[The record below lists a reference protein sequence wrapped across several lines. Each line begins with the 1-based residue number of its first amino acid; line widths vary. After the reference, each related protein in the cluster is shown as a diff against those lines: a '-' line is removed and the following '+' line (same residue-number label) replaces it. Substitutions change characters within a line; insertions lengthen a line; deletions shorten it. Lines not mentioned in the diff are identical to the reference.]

1 MKLRKAIAVVMA
13 AAISFAFVGCDI
25 NDLSSDNLLRPPK
38 TMGDEAEI
46 EQLIAQT
53 ANEDYT
59 LKYPKSGNYRS
70 AIIMQDLDG
79 DGKEE
84 AIAFYRKGK
93 DVTKL
98 HMLVMYSADD
108 RWKLSDDFVTET
120 TDVDCVDFA
129 NISGDDATEIL
140 VGFNTYTPNSNF
152 LTCYSYSGGKTT
164 EIKSGQNYSNFY
176 CGDFN
181 ADGSQ
186 EIMTLSLFSAEIEA
200 NATMIVYDREK
211 NMLTSKAT
219 VAMDPNV
226 IRIKN
231 AAVTKLDENLQGVV
245 VDGTFSDNQT
255 NTQIIYYN
263 KELSILRNPLYK
275 ENSKSFTQ
283 RKCNII
289 SADID
294 DDSIF
299 EIPSVQAL
307 PKPENLSEKN
317 VADIVT
323 WSKFHSDDE
332 AVLPQV
338 KIVPYYDYLFS
349 FSVPSTWKD
358 GTFTAVIDSANS
370 LITFYDCNKES
381 LGDRLFEIKVF
392 DAAQWDK
399 GQNNDDYTLIY
410 KDNRYAYT
418 FNNYNSSGEHSLT
431 DDEIKTAF
439 SVLTE
444 VAD

>member
-1 MKLRKAIAVVMA
+1 MKLRKAMAAVMA

-84 AIAFYRKGK
+84 AMAFYRKGK

-263 KELSILRNPLYK
+263 KELSILRNRCIK
-275 ENSKSFTQ
+275 KIQ
-283 RKCNII
+283 R
-289 SADID
+289 
-294 DDSIF
+294 
-299 EIPSVQAL
+299 VL
-307 PKPENLSEKN
+307 LSEN
-317 VADIVT
+317 AT
-323 WSKFHSDDE
+323 
-332 AVLPQV
+332 
-338 KIVPYYDYLFS
+338 
-349 FSVPSTWKD
+349 
-358 GTFTAVIDSANS
+358 
-370 LITFYDCNKES
+370 
-381 LGDRLFEIKVF
+381 
-392 DAAQWDK
+392 
-399 GQNNDDYTLIY
+399 
-410 KDNRYAYT
+410 
-418 FNNYNSSGEHSLT
+418 
-431 DDEIKTAF
+431 
-439 SVLTE
+439 
-444 VAD
+444 